1 MEHELERTVDQGED
15 VRLQLEEEEE
25 RTRDLL
31 HENKEKNSLIEQL
44 NNQVIFC
51 ELSCLIFEEEKN
63 YEEPF

>member
-1 MEHELERTVDQGED
+1 MMYLMYRMEHELERTVDQGEE

-25 RTRDLL
+25 RTIDLL

-51 ELSCLIFEEEKN
+51 DLIC
-63 YEEPF
+63 